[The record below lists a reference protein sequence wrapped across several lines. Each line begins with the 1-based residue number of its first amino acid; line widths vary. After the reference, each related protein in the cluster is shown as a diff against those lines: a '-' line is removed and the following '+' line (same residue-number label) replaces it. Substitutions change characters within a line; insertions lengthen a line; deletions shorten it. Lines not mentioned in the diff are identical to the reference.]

1 MAARDKTR
9 HRERAIAALLTAPT
23 IAEAAKASGVS
34 VSTLMRWQREPDFK
48 AEIAAVKSQYVT
60 AAIGELQTTAL
71 SAVRALRRVLEFP
84 HSSNMELIAAA
95 RAILEF
101 CDRFSTAE
109 NLDSRL
115 TALEQQ
121 SGKVISYGLQGT
133 QETAGESGTTDSD
146 RWSTGFGT
154 ENATGRS
161 DSIESEPVEL
171 RSEGSKVPGFTRG
184 WISPNSN
191 TLEATQAQA
200 NEPSKMPVL
209 IS

>member
-9 HRERAIAALLTAPT
+9 HRQRAIAALLTAST
-23 IAEAAKASGVS
+23 VAEAAKASGVS

-48 AEIAAVKSQYVT
+48 AEIAAVKSQYIT

-71 SAVRALRRVLEFP
+71 SAARALRRVLEVP
-84 HSSNMELIAAA
+84 HSSNMEIIAAS

-109 NLDSRL
+109 TLELRIA
-115 TALEQQ
+115 ALEQQ
-121 SGKVISYGLQGT
+121 TGKTVSYGLQGT
-133 QETAGESGTTDSD
+133 QETACEDGTTDSD
-146 RWSTGFGT
+146 GWSTSFGT

-161 DSIESEPVEL
+161 DSEPSEPVEL
-171 RSEGSKVPGFTRG
+171 RSESSKIPGFTRG

-191 TLEATQAQA
+191 TLETTQAQA